1 MQIQIWDP
9 VAQETYSKASLDE
22 RSMGGSEGSV
32 VRIANAL
39 DALGHETRIT
49 FAPED
54 WGDVRIVLRDPNA
67 LAHCDGPTVLWMTD
81 YVSVSDVAPR
91 HIDLIR
97 KKNVNVVA
105 LSDFHKDNIKAR
117 FECECTRIY
126 LPCVA
131 SEKRPKKNRAIILSS
146 PIKGL
151 AHALQVFMRISKAA
165 KLAIFNPGYEDSPL
179 INTTRVTTFGPRLHS
194 EVMSELASC
203 KLLINA
209 NRDFPETF
217 GLVYA
222 EAKALGVPVLTYDHG
237 SAKEVLG
244 DFGSCMPLDSTYE
257 DMAKEGDRLMSLDFD
272 PQPDPRFA
280 LATIAREWETLLT
293 GLVK

>member
-1 MQIQIWDP
+1 
-9 VAQETYSKASLDE
+9 
-22 RSMGGSEGSV
+22 MGGSEGSV
-32 VRIANAL
+32 VRVANQL

-49 FAPED
+49 FSPED

-81 YVSVSDVAPR
+81 YVTPADISPR
-91 HIDLIR
+91 HIDLID
-97 KKNVNVVA
+97 KKGATVVA
-105 LSDFHKDNIKAR
+105 LSDFHKDNLDGLLGSQSV
-117 FECECTRIY
+117 RIY

-131 SEKRPKKNRAIILSS
+131 KPAHVAKKNQAIILSS

-151 AHALQVFMRISKAA
+151 FSSLQVFAA
-165 KLAIFNPGYEDSPL
+165 MDKRARLAVLHPGYESTPN
-179 INTTRVTTFGPRLHS
+179 ISTTRVKSLGALKHP
-194 EVMSELASC
+194 EAMAELAYS

-209 NRDFPETF
+209 NLNFPETF

-237 SAKEVLG
+237 AAKEVLG

-257 DMAKEGDRLMSLDFD
+257 QMAAEGDRLMSQAFE
-272 PQPDPRFA
+272 PQPDPRFD
-280 LATIAREWETLLT
+280 LETIGREWETLLT
-293 GLVK
+293 GLTTAGH